1 MQKDQQEKLALP
13 PWAAAEPSSRFQNA
27 AAQMPAGQGI
37 TNDREGGLAGYWAM
51 IKRWKLLMVIGG
63 VLGAIVAFVVLVLD
77 QPVYQAGTTIEI
89 QGFNEAF
96 MGMAAVDPQAGTGA
110 YATTPANINTQ
121 IRIIESFSIRG
132 PVIDRLR
139 RELAPV
145 TPPVHG
151 MLAPLRAR
159 LRGPD
164 DPIVGMRTG
173 LMMAAGTLKA
183 RAILNTRIIQ
193 ITSDSTVPDI
203 AANYENAVAAEYVAQ
218 NSQQRAL
225 TSQRTSQW
233 LETQIEETRAKLEQ
247 AESKLQAFSRQ
258 SGITYAGKDEESLA
272 SSKLRELQGSLAGI
286 QSDRIR
292 AQARYEQ
299 LKSSPPD
306 QLPAAV
312 EDLAFRE
319 DESKLADLKQQL
331 AQLSLTLTPAH
342 YKVQKVQ
349 QQIADV
355 TAAMERDKQT
365 VLDRT
370 RMEYEGALRRE
381 QLLTK
386 AYQQQA
392 GAVSSQADKASEYEV
407 LKREADLYQQTLN
420 MMLQN
425 ANQATVA
432 SAVPANNV
440 RVIDAANPPS
450 LPYRPNGI
458 TYETYG
464 VAGGVA
470 AGMAL
475 ALLIEAI
482 ARWRRSIT
490 FGTPGYSARL
500 LNVPEL
506 GVIPSLAAQRRL
518 EGGPTGRRWLHLPS
532 RAEKDGQQLVIS
544 TERPSLV
551 AESFRLTLTSILLMS
566 RRGMHPKV
574 IVITS
579 PGPGEGKTT
588 VVSNIAIAT
597 AETGRRVLVIDADL
611 RKPRIHSIFGVE
623 NTEGFV
629 EAIARAKDSGNA
641 RTGLTMPAPTVIE
654 SSIPGVF
661 IMAAGSNSG
670 TRLSQTFHS
679 PEIPALLSRLAGQ
692 FDVILIDTPPM
703 LQFSDAR
710 LMARHA
716 EGVILVVRSGVTG
729 RESALAAREQLAQDQ
744 IEVLGTVLNDWDAKG
759 SDAST
764 FNAYY
769 NAYLQY
775 QQTAESE

>member
-1 MQKDQQEKLALP
+1 MQKDAQDKPALP
-13 PWAAAEPSSRFQNA
+13 PWAASESSRFQNA
-27 AAQMPAGQGI
+27 PTQTLPA
-37 TNDREGGLAGYWAM
+37 DREAGLAGYWAM
-51 IKRWKLLMVIGG
+51 IKRWKLLMVVGG
-63 VLGAIVAFVVLVLD
+63 VLGAIVAFVLLVLD
-77 QPVYQAGTTIEI
+77 RPVYQAGTTIEI
-89 QGFNEAF
+89 QGLNEAF
-96 MGMAAVDPQAGTGA
+96 MGMASVDPQAGTGA

-132 PVIDRLR
+132 PVMDRLR
-139 RELAPV
+139 RELVPAP
-145 TPPVHG
+145 PPTGG
-151 MLAPLRAR
+151 MLTPLRVK
-159 LRGPD
+159 LRRPD
-164 DPIVGMRTG
+164 DPIVEMRAG
-173 LMMAAGTLKA
+173 LAMAASTLKA
-183 RAILNTRIIQ
+183 RVILNTRIIQ
-193 ITSDSTVPDI
+193 ISADSTVPDI
-203 AANYENAVAAEYVAQ
+203 AANFVNAVASEYVAQ
-218 NSQQRAL
+218 NSQQRAI
-225 TSQRTSQW
+225 TSQKTSQW
-233 LETQIEETRAKLEQ
+233 LETQIEETRTRLDQ
-247 AESKLQAFSRQ
+247 AEAKLQAFSRQ

-286 QSDRIR
+286 QGERIR

-312 EDLAFRE
+312 EDIAFRE
-319 DESKLADLKQQL
+319 YEAKLTDLKQQL

-349 QQIADV
+349 QQIADL
-355 TAAMERDKQT
+355 TAAMEREKQV
-365 VLDRT
+365 VLERT

-392 GAVSSQADKASEYEV
+392 GTVSSQADKASQYEV
-407 LKREADLYQQTLN
+407 LKREVDLYQQSLN
-420 MMLQN
+420 MMLQH
-425 ANQATVA
+425 ANEAAVV

-440 RVIDAANPPS
+440 RVIDPANSPS
-450 LPYRPNGI
+450 LPYKPNGMM
-458 TYETYG
+458 YETYG
-464 VAGGVA
+464 LAGGIAV
-470 AGMAL
+470 GMAL
-475 ALLIEAI
+475 ALLIEGI
-482 ARWRRSIT
+482 ARWRRSVT

-506 GVIPSLAAQRRL
+506 GVIPSLAVQRRL
-518 EGGPTGRRWLHLPS
+518 EGAPAGRKWLPLPS
-532 RAEKDGQQLVIS
+532 RGEKEAQQLVIS

-566 RRGMHPKV
+566 RRGTHPKV

-588 VVSNIAIAT
+588 VVSNMAIAT
-597 AETGRRVLVIDADL
+597 AETGRRVLVIDSDL
-611 RKPRIHSIFGVE
+611 RKPRIHSVFGIG
-623 NTEGFV
+623 NTEGLV
-629 EAIARAKDSGNA
+629 DAISRSKTNGGPKS
-641 RTGLTMPAPTVIE
+641 APTVTE

-661 IMAAGSNSG
+661 VMPAGSGSG
-670 TRLSQTFHS
+670 NKLSQVFHS
-679 PEIPALLSRLAGQ
+679 PEIPALLSRLSEQ

-716 EGVILVVRSGVTG
+716 DGVILVVRSGVTG
-729 RESALAAREQLAQDQ
+729 RESAVAAREQLAQDQ

-759 SDAST
+759 GDATT

-775 QQTAESE
+775 QQSATSE

>member
-1 MQKDQQEKLALP
+1 MMQKDQQDKLALP
-13 PWAAAEPSSRFQNA
+13 PWAASEPSPRFQSA
-27 AAQMPAGQGI
+27 PTQTHAGQGLA
-37 TNDREGGLAGYWAM
+37 NDREGGVAGYWAM
-51 IKRWKLLMVIGG
+51 VKRWRLLMVIGG
-63 VLGAIVAFVVLVLD
+63 MLGAIVAFVILVLD
-77 QPVYQAGTTIEI
+77 QPVYQAGTTMEI

-96 MGMAAVDPQAGTGA
+96 MGMASVDPQAGTGA

-121 IRIIESFSIRG
+121 IRIIESVSIRG
-132 PVIDRLR
+132 PVVDRLR

-145 TPPVHG
+145 APPVHG
-151 MLAPLRAR
+151 MLAPLRAK

-164 DPIVGMRTG
+164 DPIVGMRNG

-183 RAILNTRIIQ
+183 RVILNTRIIQ
-193 ITSDSTVPDI
+193 ITADSTVPDI
-203 AANYENAVAAEYVAQ
+203 AANFVNAVAAEYVAQ

-233 LETQIEETRAKLEQ
+233 LETQIEETRAKLDQ
-247 AESKLQAFSRQ
+247 AEAKLQAFSRQ
-258 SGITYAGKDEESLA
+258 SGLTYAGKDEESLA

-319 DESKLADLKQQL
+319 YEAKLADLKQQL
-331 AQLSLTLTPAH
+331 AQLSQTLTPAH

-349 QQIADV
+349 QQIAAV
-355 TAAMERDKQT
+355 TAAMEREKQT

-392 GAVSSQADKASEYEV
+392 GAVSAQSDKASEYDV
-407 LKREADLYQQTLN
+407 LKRQVDLYQQTMN
-420 MMLQN
+420 MMLQH
-425 ANQATVA
+425 ANQAAVV

-450 LPYRPNGI
+450 LPYSPNGV
-458 TYETYG
+458 TYEIYG

-475 ALLIEAI
+475 ALLIEGI
-482 ARWRRSIT
+482 ARWRRSVT

-506 GVIPSLAAQRRL
+506 GVIPSLAVQRRL
-518 EGGPTGRRWLHLPS
+518 EGAPATRKWLPLPS
-532 RAEKDGQQLVIS
+532 RVEKDGRQLVIS

-551 AESFRLTLTSILLMS
+551 AESFRLTLTSILLS

-588 VVSNIAIAT
+588 VVSNMAIAT

-623 NTEGFV
+623 NAEGLV
-629 EAIARAKDSGNA
+629 EALA
-641 RTGLTMPAPTVIE
+641 RTKGNGNSKAAPTVTE

-661 IMAAGSNSG
+661 VMAAGPSG
-670 TRLSQTFHS
+670 GTKLSQIFHS
-679 PEIPALLSRLAGQ
+679 ADIPALLSKLAGQ
-692 FDVILIDTPPM
+692 FDVVLIDTPPM

-716 EGVILVVRSGVTG
+716 DGVILVVRSGVTG
-729 RESALAAREQLAQDQ
+729 RESAVAAREQLAQDQ

-759 SDAST
+759 GDAST

-775 QQTAESE
+775 QKTATTE

>member
-1 MQKDQQEKLALP
+1 MQKDAQDKPALP
-13 PWAAAEPSSRFQNA
+13 PWAASESSRFQNA
-27 AAQMPAGQGI
+27 PTQTLPA
-37 TNDREGGLAGYWAM
+37 DREAGLAGYWAM
-51 IKRWKLLMVIGG
+51 IKRWKLLMVVGG
-63 VLGAIVAFVVLVLD
+63 VLGAIVAFVLLVLD
-77 QPVYQAGTTIEI
+77 RPVYQAGTTIEI
-89 QGFNEAF
+89 QGLNEAF
-96 MGMAAVDPQAGTGA
+96 MGMASVDPQAGTGA
-110 YATTPANINTQ
+110 YATTPANLNTQ

-132 PVIDRLR
+132 PVMDRLR

-145 TPPVHG
+145 APRVEG
-151 MLAPLRAR
+151 MLAPWRAR

-164 DPIVGMRTG
+164 DPIVEMRSG
-173 LMMAAGTLKA
+173 LVMAASTLKA
-183 RAILNTRIIQ
+183 RVVLNTRIIQ
-193 ITSDSTVPDI
+193 ITADSTVPEI
-203 AANYENAVAAEYVAQ
+203 AASFVNAVASEYVAQ
-218 NSQQRAL
+218 NSQQRAI

-233 LETQIEETRAKLEQ
+233 LETQIEETRTRLDQ
-247 AESKLQAFSRQ
+247 AQAKLQAFSRE

-272 SSKLRELQGSLAGI
+272 STKLRELQGSLAGI
-286 QSDRIR
+286 QGERIR

-306 QLPAAV
+306 QLPAAI
-312 EDLAFRE
+312 EDAAFRE
-319 DESKLADLKQQL
+319 YESKLADLKEQL

-349 QQIADV
+349 QQIADL
-355 TAAMERDKQT
+355 TAAMEREKQV
-365 VLDRT
+365 VLERT

-392 GAVSSQADKASEYEV
+392 GTVSSQADKASQYEV
-407 LKREADLYQQTLN
+407 LKREVDLYQQSLN
-420 MMLQN
+420 MMLQH
-425 ANQATVA
+425 ANEAAVV

-440 RVIDAANPPS
+440 RVIDPANSPS
-450 LPYRPNGI
+450 LPYKPNGMM
-458 TYETYG
+458 YETYG
-464 VAGGVA
+464 LAGGIAV
-470 AGMAL
+470 GMAL
-475 ALLIEAI
+475 ALLIEGI
-482 ARWRRSIT
+482 ARWRRSVT

-506 GVIPSLAAQRRL
+506 GVIPSLAVQRRL
-518 EGGPTGRRWLHLPS
+518 EGAPAGRKWLPLPS
-532 RAEKDGQQLVIS
+532 RGEKEAQQLVIS

-566 RRGMHPKV
+566 RRGTHPKV

-588 VVSNIAIAT
+588 VVSNMAIAT
-597 AETGRRVLVIDADL
+597 AETGRRVLVIDSDL
-611 RKPRIHSIFGVE
+611 RKPRIHSVFGIG
-623 NTEGFV
+623 NTEGLV
-629 EAIARAKDSGNA
+629 DAISRSKTNGGPKS
-641 RTGLTMPAPTVIE
+641 APTVTE

-661 IMAAGSNSG
+661 VMPAGSGSG
-670 TRLSQTFHS
+670 NKLSQVFHS
-679 PEIPALLSRLAGQ
+679 PEIPALLSRLSEQ

-716 EGVILVVRSGVTG
+716 DGVILVVRSGVTG
-729 RESALAAREQLAQDQ
+729 RESAVAAREQLAQDQ

-759 SDAST
+759 GDATT

-775 QQTAESE
+775 QQSATSE